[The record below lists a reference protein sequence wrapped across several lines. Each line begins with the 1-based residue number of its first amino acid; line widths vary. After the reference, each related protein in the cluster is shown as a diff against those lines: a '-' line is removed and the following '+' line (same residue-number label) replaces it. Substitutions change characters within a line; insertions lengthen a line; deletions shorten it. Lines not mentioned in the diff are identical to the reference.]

1 MCHPTPTGS
10 AWLRIS
16 TDGNAAVDCREC
28 LATKQDRSKG
38 SPPTSFEVA
47 FTTEMTKLT
56 PDEPCITCGSLLVPP
71 ELASG
76 FKLPDGTDYVCLRC
90 GQHYRWTNGNPPR
103 LTTITPVDKD
113 GKK

>member
-1 MCHPTPTGS
+1 
-10 AWLRIS
+10 
-16 TDGNAAVDCREC
+16 
-28 LATKQDRSKG
+28 
-38 SPPTSFEVA
+38 
-47 FTTEMTKLT
+47 MTKLT

-103 LTTITPVDKD
+103 LTMITAVDTH